1 MKTETL
7 IHNLSLQCRPI
18 RPVGHPVK
26 GFLIWVFAS
35 TLLLIAGILIV
46 GPEHNVV
53 SSEPLTNT
61 FILPAVAMLCISL
74 ICTLSAFV
82 MSIPNEEA
90 TKFSILPIFVLI
102 VWFGL
107 MTFLFA
113 SVDLHDSRPGI
124 LCVLRI
130 IGLSAAPG
138 ALLFYMLRRAAPM
151 RTGLIGLFA
160 AVGALGFGELG
171 VQFLC
176 HKSLLETHAIVW
188 HLVPVCVLAFVGVV
202 IGRTTFR

>member
-1 MKTETL
+1 
-7 IHNLSLQCRPI
+7 
-18 RPVGHPVK
+18 VGHPVK
-26 GFLIWVFAS
+26 GFLIWVLAS
-35 TLLLIAGILIV
+35 ILLLIAGVLIV
-46 GPEHNVV
+46 GPEHNVI

-61 FILPAVAMLCISL
+61 LIVPAVAILCISL

-90 TKFSILPIFVLI
+90 RKFSMLPIFVLI
-102 VWFGL
+102 VWFGV
-107 MTFLFA
+107 MTYLFA
-113 SVDLHDSRPGI
+113 SADLHDSRPGI

-138 ALLFYMLRRAAPM
+138 ALLFYMLRKAAPM
-151 RTGLIGLFA
+151 RAGLIGLFA

-176 HKSLLETHAIVW
+176 HKSLLETHVIVW
-188 HLVPVCVLAFVGVV
+188 HLVPVSVLALVGVV